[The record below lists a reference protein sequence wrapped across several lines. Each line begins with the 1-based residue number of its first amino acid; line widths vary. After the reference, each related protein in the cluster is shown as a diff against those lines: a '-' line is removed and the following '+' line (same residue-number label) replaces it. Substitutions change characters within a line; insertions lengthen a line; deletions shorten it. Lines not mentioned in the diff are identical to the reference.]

1 MAHPPPV
8 SQAEAMAALLLVY
21 QIIYRLQRRKLGAH
35 TRNKLREIQV
45 LIVPLLD
52 RNNRIRMD

>member
-1 MAHPPPV
+1 
-8 SQAEAMAALLLVY
+8 MAALLLVY